1 MGAEDAVPQDRPVS
15 RSIKLTL
22 GYLALRRVMMHAR
35 EKGRRAQR
43 ISTQGS
49 PDSGAMLPVRLWRKA
64 KAFVQFCK
72 HAWQYERHV
81 MAQCRR
87 TVKTLAGMGY
97 KSICLYGV
105 GHEARVLELL
115 AREAGIEISAVAS
128 WDGYIEDR
136 ATRTPPRPEESLAGG
151 NEIVLVADMVNIDP
165 KIARLVELR
174 GELAALAAE
183 IRGRT

>member
-1 MGAEDAVPQDRPVS
+1 MPTTMVHV
-15 RSIKLTL
+15 
-22 GYLALRRVMMHAR
+22 RVD
-35 EKGRRAQR
+35 EKTKQRA
-43 ISTQGS
+43 
-49 PDSGAMLPVRLWRKA
+49 A
-64 KAFVQFCK
+64 
-72 HAWQYERHV
+72 
-81 MAQCRR
+81 
-87 TVKTLAGMGY
+87 KTLAGMGY

-165 KIARLVELR
+165 KIARLVKLGVARERIWVLH
-174 GELAALAAE
+174 
-183 IRGRT
+183 